1 MAVISHVKWD
11 YPIKKALYPL
21 SLLLGVP
28 NVKTTD
34 TKSRPES
41 IFQLLTF
48 TFDPFFNVKWVTL
61 LQRPYVSFS
70 SPLLLILR
78 RGITAAVVAL
88 YILLSNR
95 GTFIDTSIHKH
106 YSFRIFSLLFNVIIF
121 LLNCLF

>member
-28 NVKTTD
+28 KVKTTY
-34 TKSRPES
+34 TKLRPET

-48 TFDPFFNVKWVTL
+48 TFDPFSMSSGVIL
-61 LQRPYVSFS
+61 LQRPCVSFS

-78 RGITAAVVAL
+78 REIMAAAVA
-88 YILLSNR
+88 
-95 GTFIDTSIHKH
+95 
-106 YSFRIFSLLFNVIIF
+106 LLFI
-121 LLNCLF
+121 NCLAKIITMFKTCKAARRGH